1 MTLGNPVSRRQN
13 CPPVQI
19 ITARGSTEPSGE
31 GAMETVAAAIA
42 DANEGAGR
50 AAVDYPAQLSP
61 YDESSSE
68 GTAAVTKQLT
78 DFVGQCPDSKVVL
91 LGYSQGAHII
101 CDSLCGGGGVSG
113 IGPETPPI
121 STDIGDHGESVLP
134 YTCQTET
141 SLTIFNSGRDC
152 PVW

>member
-1 MTLGNPVSRRQN
+1 
-13 CPPVQI
+13 
-19 ITARGSTEPSGE
+19 
-31 GAMETVAAAIA
+31 METIAAAIA
-42 DANEGAGR
+42 DANEGVAR
-50 AAVDYPAQLSP
+50 AAVDYPAELIP

-78 DFVGQCPDSKVVL
+78 DFVGQCPDSKIVL

-101 CDSLCGGGGVSG
+101 GDSLCGGGGVDG

-121 STDIGDHGESVLP
+121 STDIGDHGEAVLGFT
-134 YTCQTET
+134 YQWTQ
-141 SLTIFNSGRDC
+141 SLTIFDSDRNY